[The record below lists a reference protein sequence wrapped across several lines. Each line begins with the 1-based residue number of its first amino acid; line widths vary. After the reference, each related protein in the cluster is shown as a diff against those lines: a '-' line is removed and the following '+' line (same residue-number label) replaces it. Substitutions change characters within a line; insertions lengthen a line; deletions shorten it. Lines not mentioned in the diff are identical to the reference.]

1 MYRHARADGVSSCQ
15 ECYRMV
21 VLAVYHRYLVVVSGV
36 WRYCYGCVG
45 SQRSKRLGVLSYR
58 FIIALVC
65 LH

>member
-1 MYRHARADGVSSCQ
+1 
-15 ECYRMV
+15 MV
-21 VLAVYHRYLVVVSGV
+21 LLAVYHRYLVVVSGV

-45 SQRSKRLGVLSYR
+45 SQRSKRSGVLSYR